1 LQVRILPT
9 IQHIQTYLIGGK
21 ISGLISN
28 EMNRHDGIGKVTANT
43 RRQTYLRG
51 NGANKTDV
59 APATNETK
67 NGVIK
72 RFKAVKRKVAHSLK
86 FVAV

>member
-1 LQVRILPT
+1 VVDQST

-21 ISGLISN
+21 ISGVISN
-28 EMNRHDGIGKVTANT
+28 CHDGNGKVTANT